1 MPRMIAVQSEGCA
14 PMVKAWKEG
23 AKYADF
29 WENAETEAS
38 GIRVPSALGDFLILR
53 AVRESGGFAI
63 AVSDEDILTTASEIG
78 HRDGFLMCPEGAAT
92 AAAYRSAIDSG
103 LISGDETA
111 VLFNTATG
119 LKYPMPE
126 VTSVVDKDG
135 DIEFGRFL

>member
-1 MPRMIAVQSEGCA
+1 
-14 PMVKAWKEG
+14 MVKAWEEG
-23 AKYADF
+23 AEYAEF

-38 GIRVPSALGDFLILR
+38 GIRVPSAIGDFLILK

-63 AVSDEDILTTASEIG
+63 SVSDEEILATAAEIG
-78 HRDGFLMCPEGAAT
+78 HRDGLLMCPEGAAT

-103 LISGDETA
+103 LITGDETA

-126 VTSVVDKDG
+126 VTSRVNKD
-135 DIEFGRFL
+135 DEIEFGQFL